1 MRCPHVNLCPLRVQ
15 LQASTSELWKLRL
28 TGYETPA
35 SRSVRPTVLKL
46 MLSQGRLLR
55 NMRFWCPTCS
65 KPLELR
71 NEGFHERN
79 GVVEEGGQLQPR
91 RRGKGNAFVA
101 VLFGPE
107 LSQKYVLGAL
117 VLGHSLKESDHGFF
131 RGTCAW
137 SILWRKE
144 SRNEK
149 ENSWYCTLQRIKW
162 INTIAIHF
170 HGRNII
176 PPKSPQIWD
185 PKFSRR
191 AIRNSIWYCF
201 IRQISW
207 TSRVRLSSRRFGN
220 FVRFLTSRLW
230 RNSQGEVRSVFATSS
245 PSCRP
250 KNWCL
255 CVCVW
260 VFQMISRP

>member
-1 MRCPHVNLCPLRVQ
+1 MNLCPLRVQ

-35 SRSVRPTVLKL
+35 SRSGRPTVLKL

-131 RGTCAW
+131 VEHVLEAFCDKKSPRM
-137 SILWRKE
+137 RK
-144 SRNEK
+144 RIA
-149 ENSWYCTLQRIKW
+149 ENSCYCTLQRI
-162 INTIAIHF
+162 
-170 HGRNII
+170 R
-176 PPKSPQIWD
+176 
-185 PKFSRR
+185 
-191 AIRNSIWYCF
+191 
-201 IRQISW
+201 
-207 TSRVRLSSRRFGN
+207 
-220 FVRFLTSRLW
+220 
-230 RNSQGEVRSVFATSS
+230 
-245 PSCRP
+245 
-250 KNWCL
+250 
-255 CVCVW
+255 
-260 VFQMISRP
+260 